1 MGQKCAENKIGLQF
15 PLKSDTINML
25 VCCVRCVRRNTK
37 LRLSR
42 RIIPGYT
49 TTRLIIVYFIVGLS
63 MLIFGFF
70 YYNRQISQLNA
81 DIDAQINIFASLAAE
96 LPGVED
102 REFQLKLIEIVK
114 ESFAEER
121 ARAFSFIITDV
132 EGNVLIARGVDL
144 KLDAKIDKL
153 DIQVNQNQEISLTE
167 DESALLQ
174 STLARMR
181 KKNAPR
187 EIPMLLEDRELKGY
201 IYYGDA
207 APSEMQHLPFV
218 ITDTVGT
225 PQKWQIWGDIIT
237 ADKATA
243 QERER
248 AEIFIQ
254 NAQASSVIETTPE
267 WHDGYFYYESKPYY
281 GLIVLFLVP
290 VILLA
295 FGVVCFLIYQRIK
308 SYEHSAI
315 WGGLAKETAHQL
327 GTPISSLLAW
337 TELLH
342 ERSKETIDPILAE
355 LAESM
360 RNDLERLQKTTARF
374 GMIGTQPPRTEVNLD
389 DIFQEVRRYFEKR
402 LPHISRRVEI
412 RLIPQKIPAILA
424 NAQLLHW
431 VFENLIRNSLDA
443 MDKAE
448 GWIQIEATHD
458 KRSGDIFI
466 RYADNGSGIAREN
479 QRKIFEPGMSTK
491 AHGWGL
497 GLTVIQRIIHEYH
510 HGSVRIVK
518 TSPEGTTF
526 EIRLPVA

>member
-1 MGQKCAENKIGLQF
+1 M
-15 PLKSDTINML
+15 
-25 VCCVRCVRRNTK
+25 
-37 LRLSR
+37 RLNR

-49 TTRLIIVYFIVGLS
+49 TTRLIFAYFIVGLS
-63 MLIFGFF
+63 MLIFGFV
-70 YYNRQISQLNA
+70 YHDRQISKLNA
-81 DIDAQINIFASLAAE
+81 DIDAQIDIFADLAAE
-96 LPGVED
+96 LPSVED
-102 REFQLKLIEIVK
+102 REFQLKLIEIVRK
-114 ESFAEER
+114 SFAEER
-121 ARAFSFIITDV
+121 ARAFSFIITDAK
-132 EGNVLIARGVDL
+132 GNVLISRGVDL
-144 KLDAKIDKL
+144 KLDAKINNL
-153 DIQVNQNQEISLTE
+153 DIQVNQSLEISLTE
-167 DESALLQ
+167 DERNLLQ
-174 STLARMR
+174 STLAQMR
-181 KKNAPR
+181 EKNTPR
-187 EIPMLLEDRELKGY
+187 EIPMLLEDRQLKGY

-207 APSEMQHLPFV
+207 APSELEQLPFV
-218 ITDTVGT
+218 ITDTTGA
-225 PQKWQIWGDIIT
+225 PQKWQIWGDVIT

-243 QERER
+243 QQRER
-248 AEIFIQ
+248 AEIFVQ

-267 WHDGYFYYESKPYY
+267 WHDGYFYYKSKPYY
-281 GLIVLFLVP
+281 GLIVPLVVP
-290 VILLA
+290 AVLLA
-295 FGVVCFLIYQRIK
+295 FGVVCFLVYQRIK

-337 TELLH
+337 TELLR
-342 ERSKETIDPILAE
+342 ERSKETTDATLTE

-360 RNDLERLQKTTARF
+360 QNDLERLQKTTARF

-389 DIFQEVRRYFEKR
+389 DIFQEVQTYFEKR

-412 RLIPQKIPAILA
+412 RLIPHEIPSVFA

-443 MDKAE
+443 MDKTE

-458 KRSGDIFI
+458 QRSSDIVI

-497 GLTVIQRIIHEYH
+497 GLTVVQRIIREYH
-510 HGSVRIVK
+510 HGSIRIVK

-526 EIRLPVA
+526 EIRLPVAYG

>member
-1 MGQKCAENKIGLQF
+1 
-15 PLKSDTINML
+15 
-25 VCCVRCVRRNTK
+25 
-37 LRLSR
+37 
-42 RIIPGYT
+42 
-49 TTRLIIVYFIVGLS
+49 LIFVYFIVGLGT
-63 MLIFGFF
+63 LIFGSFH
-70 YYNRQISQLNA
+70 YTRQISRLNA
-81 DIDAQINIFASLAAE
+81 DIEAQIDLFADLAAE
-96 LPGVED
+96 LPGVENRGLLQKLNAIVRKSFDED
-102 REFQLKLIEIVK
+102 R
-114 ESFAEER
+114 SR
-121 ARAFSFIITDV
+121 TFSFIITDAQ
-132 EGNVLIARGVDL
+132 GNVVITRGVDPQ
-144 KLDAKIDKL
+144 LDAKIDSL
-153 DIQVNQNQEISLTE
+153 DIKVNENEEISLTQ
-167 DESALLQ
+167 DERALLQ
-174 STLARMR
+174 STLARM
-181 KKNAPR
+181 KNKHLPR
-187 EIPMLLEDRELKGY
+187 EIHMLLEDRQLKGY

-207 APSEMQHLPFV
+207 APSEMAHLPFV
-218 ITDTVGT
+218 ITDTTGT
-225 PQKWQIWGDIIT
+225 PQKWQIWGDVIT

-243 QERER
+243 QQRER

-281 GLIVLFLVP
+281 GLIIPFIVP

-295 FGVVCFLIYQRIK
+295 FGVVCFLVYQRIK

-327 GTPISSLLAW
+327 GTPLSSLLAW

-342 ERSKETIDPILAE
+342 ERSKEIADAVLIE

-360 RNDLERLQKTTARF
+360 QNDLERLQKTTARF

-389 DIFQEVRRYFEKR
+389 DIFQEVQIYFEKR

-412 RLIPQKIPAILA
+412 RLIPHEIPSILA
-424 NAQLLHW
+424 NTQLLHW

-458 KRSGDIFI
+458 QRSRDIVI
-466 RYADNGSGIAREN
+466 RYADNGSGIDREN
-479 QRKIFEPGMSTK
+479 QRKIFEPGVSTK

-497 GLTVIQRIIHEYH
+497 GLTVVQRIIREYH
-510 HGSVRIVK
+510 HGSIRIVK

>member
-1 MGQKCAENKIGLQF
+1 M
-15 PLKSDTINML
+15 
-25 VCCVRCVRRNTK
+25 
-37 LRLSR
+37 RLNR

-49 TTRLIIVYFIVGLS
+49 TTRLILVYFIVGLS
-63 MLIFGFF
+63 MLIFGFV
-70 YYNRQISQLNA
+70 YYNRQISQLNT
-81 DIDAQINIFASLAAE
+81 DIDAQIDIFADLAAE
-96 LPGVED
+96 LPSVED
-102 REFQLKLIEIVK
+102 RKFQLKLIGMVK
-114 ESFAEER
+114 KSFAEER
-121 ARAFSFIITDV
+121 ARAFSFIITDAQ
-132 EGNVLIARGVDL
+132 GNVLIARGVDL
-144 KLDAKIDKL
+144 KLDAKIDSL

-181 KKNAPR
+181 EKHTPR
-187 EIPMLLEDRELKGY
+187 KIPMLLEDRQLKGY

-207 APSEMQHLPFV
+207 APSKMEHLPFV
-218 ITDTVGT
+218 ITDTAGA
-225 PQKWQIWGDIIT
+225 PQKWQIWGGVIT

-243 QERER
+243 QQRER
-248 AEIFIQ
+248 AEIFVQ

-281 GLIVLFLVP
+281 GLIVPFIIP

-327 GTPISSLLAW
+327 GTPMSSLLAW
-337 TELLH
+337 TELLC
-342 ERSKETIDPILAE
+342 ERSKEKIDPALTE

-360 RNDLERLQKTTARF
+360 QNDLERLQKTAARF
-374 GMIGTQPPRTEVNLD
+374 GMIGTQPPLTEVKLD
-389 DIFQEVRRYFEKR
+389 DIFQEVQTYFEKR

-412 RLIPQKIPAILA
+412 RWIPHEIPAVLA

-448 GWIQIEATHD
+448 GWIEIEVTYD
-458 KRSGDIFI
+458 QRSSDII
-466 RYADNGSGIAREN
+466 TRYADNGSGIAREN

-497 GLTVIQRIIHEYH
+497 GLTVVQRIIREYH
-510 HGSVRIVK
+510 HGSIRIVK

-526 EIRLPVA
+526 EIRLPSA

>member
-1 MGQKCAENKIGLQF
+1 
-15 PLKSDTINML
+15 ML
-25 VCCVRCVRRNTK
+25 V
-37 LRLSR
+37 
-42 RIIPGYT
+42 
-49 TTRLIIVYFIVGLS
+49 
-63 MLIFGFF
+63 FGFV
-70 YYNRQISQLNA
+70 YYNQQISQLNA
-81 DIDAQINIFASLAAE
+81 DIDAQIDIFADLASE

-114 ESFAEER
+114 KSFAEER
-121 ARAFSFIITDV
+121 ARAFSFIITDA
-132 EGNVLIARGVDL
+132 EGNVLITRGVDL
-144 KLDAKIDKL
+144 KLDAKIDSL

-167 DESALLQ
+167 GENALLR

-181 KKNAPR
+181 EKNTPR
-187 EIPMLLEDRELKGY
+187 EIPMLLEDRQLKGY

-207 APSEMQHLPFV
+207 APSEMEHLPFV
-218 ITDTVGT
+218 ITDTTGA
-225 PQKWQIWGDIIT
+225 PQKWQIWGDVIT
-237 ADKATA
+237 TDKATA
-243 QERER
+243 QQRER

-281 GLIVLFLVP
+281 GLIVPLIAP
-290 VILLA
+290 VVLLA
-295 FGVVCFLIYQRIK
+295 FGTVCFLVYQRIK

-327 GTPISSLLAW
+327 GTPISALLAW

-342 ERSKETIDPILAE
+342 ERGKEKNDAALAE
-355 LAESM
+355 LSESM

-374 GMIGTQPPRTEVNLD
+374 GMIGTQPPLTEVNMD
-389 DIFQEVRRYFEKR
+389 EVFEEVRAYFEKR
-402 LPHISRRVEI
+402 LPHISQRVEI
-412 RLIPQKIPAILA
+412 RLRLHETPPILA

-443 MDKAE
+443 MDKAD
-448 GWIQIEATHD
+448 GWIQIEPTHD
-458 KRSGDIFI
+458 KRRGDVVIQ
-466 RYADNGSGIAREN
+466 YVDNGSGVTREN

-497 GLTVIQRIIHEYH
+497 GLTVVQRIIREYH
-510 HGSVRIVK
+510 RGSIRMIK
-518 TSPEGTTF
+518 TSPDGTTF

>member
-1 MGQKCAENKIGLQF
+1 M
-15 PLKSDTINML
+15 
-25 VCCVRCVRRNTK
+25 
-37 LRLSR
+37 RLNR

-49 TTRLIIVYFIVGLS
+49 TTRLIFVYFIVGLS
-63 MLIFGFF
+63 MLVFGFV

-81 DIDAQINIFASLAAE
+81 DIDAQIDIFADLAAE

-102 REFQLKLIEIVK
+102 REFQLKLIKIVK
-114 ESFAEER
+114 KSFAEER
-121 ARAFSFIITDV
+121 ARTFSFIITDAQ
-132 EGNVLIARGVDL
+132 GNVLITRGVDL
-144 KLDAKIDKL
+144 KLDAKIDSL

-167 DESALLQ
+167 DENALLQ

-181 KKNAPR
+181 KKNEPR
-187 EIPMLLEDRELKGY
+187 EIPMLLEDRQLKGY

-207 APSEMQHLPFV
+207 APSEMEHLPFV
-218 ITDTVGT
+218 IADTAGI
-225 PQKWQIWGDIIT
+225 PQKWQIWGDVIT
-237 ADKATA
+237 TDEATA
-243 QERER
+243 QQRER
-248 AEIFIQ
+248 AGIFIQ

-281 GLIVLFLVP
+281 GLIVPFIVP
-290 VILLA
+290 IILLA
-295 FGVVCFLIYQRIK
+295 FGVVCFLVYQRIK

-337 TELLH
+337 TELLQG
-342 ERSKETIDPILAE
+342 RSKEIADPTLAE

-360 RNDLERLQKTTARF
+360 QNDLERLQKTTARF

-389 DIFQEVRRYFEKR
+389 NIFQEVRIYFEKR

-412 RLIPQKIPAILA
+412 QLIPHEIPSILA

-443 MDKAE
+443 MDKLE
-448 GWIQIEATHD
+448 GWIRIEATRD
-458 KRSGDIFI
+458 KRSDDIII

-479 QRKIFEPGMSTK
+479 RRKIFEPGMSTK

-497 GLTVIQRIIHEYH
+497 GLTVVQRIIREYH
-510 HGSVRIVK
+510 RGSIRIVK

>member
-1 MGQKCAENKIGLQF
+1 M
-15 PLKSDTINML
+15 
-25 VCCVRCVRRNTK
+25 
-37 LRLSR
+37 RLNR

-49 TTRLIIVYFIVGLS
+49 TTRLIFAYFIVGLS
-63 MLIFGFF
+63 MLVFGFV
-70 YYNRQISQLNA
+70 YYNQQISQLNA
-81 DIDAQINIFASLAAE
+81 DIDAQIDIFADLASE
-96 LPGVED
+96 LPSVED

-114 ESFAEER
+114 KSFAEER
-121 ARAFSFIITDV
+121 ARAFSFIITD
-132 EGNVLIARGVDL
+132 ENGNVLITRGVDL
-144 KLDAKIDKL
+144 KLDAKIDSL
-153 DIQVNQNQEISLTE
+153 DVQVNQNQEISLTE
-167 DESALLQ
+167 DENALLQ
-174 STLARMR
+174 STLVRMK
-181 KKNAPR
+181 KKNEPR
-187 EIPMLLEDRELKGY
+187 EIPMLLEDRQLKGY

-207 APSEMQHLPFV
+207 APSELEHLPFV
-218 ITDTVGT
+218 ITDTTGA
-225 PQKWQIWGDIIT
+225 PQKWQIWGDVIT
-237 ADKATA
+237 ADNATV
-243 QERER
+243 QQRER
-248 AEIFIQ
+248 AEIFIR

-281 GLIVLFLVP
+281 GLIVPFIVP
-290 VILLA
+290 IILLA
-295 FGVVCFLIYQRIK
+295 FGIVCFLVYQRIK

-342 ERSKETIDPILAE
+342 ERSKEATDPTLAE

-360 RNDLERLQKTTARF
+360 QSDLERLQKTTARF
-374 GMIGTQPPRTEVNLD
+374 GMIGTQPPQTEVNLE
-389 DIFQEVRRYFEKR
+389 DIFQEVRIYFEKR

-412 RLIPQKIPAILA
+412 QLIPHEIPAILA

-458 KRSGDIFI
+458 KRSGNIVI

-497 GLTVIQRIIHEYH
+497 GLTVVQRIIREYH
-510 HGSVRIVK
+510 HGSIRIVK